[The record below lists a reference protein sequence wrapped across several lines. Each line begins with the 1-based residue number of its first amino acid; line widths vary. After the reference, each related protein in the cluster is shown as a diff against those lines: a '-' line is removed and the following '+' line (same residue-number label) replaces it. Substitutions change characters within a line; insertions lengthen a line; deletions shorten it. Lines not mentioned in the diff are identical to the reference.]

1 MPKTMHEPS
10 RTAPKAPVYPTDL
23 EEALQTTLATLADV
37 EHAYQKHRTML
48 DTWSGSAEQKNRLR
62 AEMESLYQKHRQ
74 ALVMRLADLHERI
87 RRVMMFLTLH

>member
-1 MPKTMHEPS
+1 MPKMHAPS
-10 RTAPKAPVYPTDL
+10 HTTPEARAYPNDL
-23 EEALQTTLATLADV
+23 EDALQTTLSTLADV

-62 AEMESLYQKHRQ
+62 AEMESLYQNHRQ

-87 RRVMMFLTLH
+87 RRVTMFRTLH